1 MKVIAKL
8 PKEVIDFYECHATIV
23 TERNE
28 VKYMFLPIWIASTDK
43 DDEFE
48 LLSIEK
54 PLPKELRDLF
64 DSERNESQAM

>member
-8 PKEVIDFYECHATIV
+8 PKEVIDFYKCHATIV

-48 LLSIEK
+48 LLHLDK
-54 PLPKELRDLF
+54 PLPPDLRYYLDK
-64 DSERNESQAM
+64 ERNESQTM